1 MNAAT
6 WASLGAVVAAIFA
19 SVVSFISA
27 RRSHK
32 LEATKVDVAAYD
44 RAKEFTDGLIEALRT
59 EVERLNQQVD
69 RMRRDLEAEEQ
80 ENQLL
85 RNQVNE
91 LSKTANRL
99 RYEISVLQ
107 TRLRGTP
114 E

>member
-6 WASLGAVVAAIFA
+6 WASLGAVIAAIFA
-19 SVVSFISA
+19 SIVSFIAA

-32 LEATKVDVAAYD
+32 LETTKVDLAAYD
-44 RAKEFTDGLIEALRT
+44 RAKEFTDGLIEALRK

-69 RMRRDLEAEEQ
+69 RMRKEIEQEEQ

-85 RNQVNE
+85 RQQVNE
-91 LSKTANRL
+91 LSKTANNL

-107 TRLRGTP
+107 TRLRGQP
-114 E
+114 